1 MTTYFSSRGPTR
13 SNTKRGQSSLADL
26 NLDLSDEDARSQLQN
41 LPVKNKA
48 AKDAL
53 FLRHVRS
60 FSKWLLPLREG
71 YSLLF
76 YGLGSK
82 KALLEKFA
90 REQLL
95 DGGVVVFNGYR
106 PTLKLREILSTVAA
120 QSEKPRGGDNRAILE
135 HICSTPAQGGI
146 LYVVLH
152 NIDGPG
158 LRSRETQEMLSELS
172 RCPAVRLIASVDHV
186 NSCLLWDK
194 RTAARFNWLYF
205 DVTTYAPYTV
215 EAQEMPSLLVGRRET
230 VRSSNAATVLR
241 TLVPQ
246 ARAIFKLLAEHQMEE
261 REEGEEEGMTFA
273 QLFRMSRERLLVA
286 NDAALRGHLT
296 EFKDHDLLQTRRG
309 QDGSDL
315 LIIPIEEQTLLQVLE
330 DVDAP
335 T

>member
-1 MTTYFSSRGPTR
+1 MTSYFSSKGPAR
-13 SNTKRGQSSLADL
+13 ASAKRGCSSLADL
-26 NLDLSDEDARSQLQN
+26 SLDLNDEDARSQLQN
-41 LPVKNKA
+41 LPVKNKE
-48 AKDAL
+48 AKQAL
-53 FLRHVRS
+53 FAKYVRD
-60 FSKWLLPLREG
+60 FPKWLLPLREG

-82 KALLEKFA
+82 RALLEKFA
-90 REQLL
+90 QKELL
-95 DGGVVVFNGYR
+95 DGGVVVFNGFR

-120 QSEKPRGGDNRAILE
+120 HMTDCERRGGDNHAILE
-135 HICSTPAQGGI
+135 QIRSAPADGGI
-146 LYVVLH
+146 LYIVLH

-158 LRSRETQEMLSELS
+158 LRGRETQEMLSELS
-172 RCPAVRLIASVDHV
+172 RCPAIRLVASVDHV

-194 RTAARFNWLYF
+194 RTAAQFNWLHF

-215 EAQEMPSLLVGRRET
+215 EAREMPSLLIGRRET

-246 ARAIFKLLAEHQMEE
+246 ARAIFRLLAEHQMED
-261 REEGEEEGMTFA
+261 RDEGEEEGQST
-273 QLFRMSRERLLVA
+273 LFRMSRERLLVA

-315 LIIPIEEQTLLQVLE
+315 LVIPIEAQTLLQVLE